1 MKLYILILS
10 VLLLATSCYMP
21 TSIRRVQKH
30 ADKLDGRKV
39 RIKGEV
45 VSSIQLE
52 DLRLFYV
59 ASKNGKHNIA
69 VVTKGSFPY
78 KNDYTVVRGRVKN
91 DFTHHGKYKMPV
103 IYETAEIEKF
113 KLKKR
118 YKKKKSKYLLE

>member
-1 MKLYILILS
+1 MKSYILIITIILF
-10 VLLLATSCYMP
+10 ATSCYMP
-21 TSIRRVQKH
+21 VSIRRVAKH

-39 RIKGEV
+39 RVKGKV
-45 VSSIQLE
+45 ISSVKLE
-52 DLRLFYV
+52 DLSIFYV

-103 IYETAEIEKF
+103 IYETAEIKEFKF
-113 KLKKR
+113 KKR
-118 YKKKKSKYLLE
+118 YKKTKYKYLLQ